1 MTTAQSILSGYVN
14 DMLAVER
21 EIHQAVSRQKH
32 DERVKRFPAVSLL
45 IDSIEETIDTH
56 IERVADALA
65 RLGASESALKKAVGT
80 VLGIVGGIYD
90 KVRQDDKVSRLVR
103 DDYAALSFAVVCY
116 QMLHTTALALGDQ
129 RVADM
134 ALRHLE
140 NYAAAIMRIGEV
152 IPSLVIQELS
162 TEGRIPADQKI
173 AEEAGRYVRDAW
185 QHAS

>member
-21 EIHQAVSRQKH
+21 EIHQAFSRQKH
-32 DERVKRFPAVSLL
+32 DERVKRFPAASVLVG
-45 IDSIEETIDTH
+45 SIEDTIDAH
-56 IERVADALA
+56 IERVAETLA

-129 RVADM
+129 RVAEM
-134 ALRHLE
+134 AIRHLE
-140 NYAAAIMRIGEV
+140 DYATAIMRISAV
-152 IPSLVIQELS
+152 VPPLVVQELS
-162 TEGRIPADQKI
+162 SEAKIADDPKV
-173 AEEAGRYVRDAW
+173 AEEAVRHVRDAW